1 MKVWQKQTVRY
12 ELNGKTVPKD
22 TPKAKRVTILSKRFY
37 GSLKTLSGK
46 TRQVALCEDKDASI
60 TLLRR
65 LQTQEDRDKAVG
77 VDRHAKE
84 QRRPIEDH
92 LSGYEK
98 HLRSK
103 ANTERYVVLTMGRI
117 RRLLDAVKA
126 KAINDLESSRIA
138 NTLSSWRNRKKKPVS
153 VVTSNHYAR
162 AIKGFS
168 RWLWIER
175 RTPDDT
181 LSPLRL
187 LNADVDRKRVR
198 RALTADE
205 VKKLIET
212 TEKSG
217 KRLRGL
223 IAKDRAMLY
232 TLATYTGLR
241 ASELASLKVTS
252 FDIENGTVTVEAGY
266 SKRRRKD
273 VLPLHASLIE
283 RLRPW
288 LESKAKAQ
296 VRTLF
301 VTDIHHAADMMRSD
315 LKRANIDYVDASGRY
330 ADFHSLRHTFISS
343 LAKNGV
349 HPSKAK
355 ELARHSTITL
365 TMDVYSHVETD
376 ELREAIS
383 VLPDLLS

>member
-1 MKVWQKQTVRY
+1 M
-12 ELNGKTVPKD
+12 
-22 TPKAKRVTILSKRFY
+22 
-37 GSLKTLSGK
+37 
-46 TRQVALCEDKDASI
+46 
-60 TLLRR
+60 
-65 LQTQEDRDKAVG
+65 
-77 VDRHAKE
+77 
-84 QRRPIEDH
+84 
-92 LSGYEK
+92 
-98 HLRSK
+98 RSK

-117 RRLLDAVKA
+117 RRLLDSVKA
-126 KAINDLESSRIA
+126 KAISDLESSRIA

-153 VVTSNHYAR
+153 VETSNHYAR
-162 AIKGFS
+162 AVKGFS

-175 RTPDDT
+175 RTSDDT

-205 VKKLIET
+205 VKKLIES

-223 IAKDRAMLY
+223 VAKDRAMLY
-232 TLATYTGLR
+232 TLASYTGLR
-241 ASELASLKVTS
+241 ASELASLKVAS

-288 LESKAKAQ
+288 LESKGKAK

-315 LKRANIDYVDASGRY
+315 LKRSNIDYVDASGRY

-343 LAKNGV
+343 LARSGV

-365 TMDVYSHVETD
+365 TMDVYSHVEAD
-376 ELREAIS
+376 ELRKALDMLPAIG
-383 VLPDLLS
+383 

>member
-1 MKVWQKQTVRY
+1 MNVWRKQTVRY
-12 ELNGKTVPKD
+12 SKSGKRCTKA
-22 TPKAKRVTILSKRFY
+22 TPGAKAKTEYSKRFY
-37 GSLKTLSGK
+37 GTLRTSDNK
-46 TRQVALCEDKDASI
+46 QKQVALCEDKDASV

-65 LQTQEDRDKAVG
+65 LQTQEDRDRAVG

-117 RRLLDAVKA
+117 RRIFDAVNV
-126 KAINDLESSRIA
+126 KAINDLEASRIA
-138 NTLSSWRNRKKKPVS
+138 NTLSCWRNRKKKPVS
-153 VVTSNHYAR
+153 LETSNHYAR
-162 AIKGFS
+162 AVKGFS

-175 RTPDDT
+175 RTSDDT

-205 VKKLIET
+205 VKKLIES

-223 IAKDRAMLY
+223 IARDRAMLY
-232 TLATYTGLR
+232 TLAAYTGLR

-273 VLPLHASLIE
+273 VLPLHASLVE

-288 LESKAKAQ
+288 LESKAKAK

-315 LKRANIDYVDASGRY
+315 LKRADIDYVDASGRY
-330 ADFHSLRHTFISS
+330 ADFHSLRHTFIST

-376 ELREAIS
+376 ELREALGA
-383 VLPDLLS
+383 LPDLA